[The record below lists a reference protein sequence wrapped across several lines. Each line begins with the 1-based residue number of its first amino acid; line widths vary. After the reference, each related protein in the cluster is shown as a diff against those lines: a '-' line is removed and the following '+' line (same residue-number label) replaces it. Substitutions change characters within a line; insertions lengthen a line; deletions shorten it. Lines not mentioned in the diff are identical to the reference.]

1 MRNGLLVYASAIAM
15 VLIPGCSKSSPT
27 GGKTQDITPIAGMV
41 GIAGGTFQMGQPNP
55 DIGGADASADE
66 QPAHTVKVSSFYM
79 DTTEV
84 TQGDYQTLMGVNPS
98 SFTGDARRP
107 VENVTWFDAVL
118 YCNARS
124 KRDGKDTVYS
134 FTSIS
139 GVAGNGVYD
148 LSGLAVDTSKH
159 GYRLPTESEWE
170 YACRAGSSTDYYWGR
185 SYPPLTT
192 ADTAAINANVV
203 WNINSSNGT
212 QPVATKKPNAWGL
225 YDMSGNV
232 LEWCNDWYGSYS
244 ASSQTNPAGP
254 MSGAYRVLRGGAW
267 NVGFAFLL
275 CTACRNNSDPE
286 DGTNAY
292 GFRVV
297 CSIR

>member
-1 MRNGLLVYASAIAM
+1 MRIGLLAYASAIVL
-15 VLIPGCSKSSPT
+15 VLIPGCGKSNPT
-27 GGKTQDITPIAGMV
+27 GAQNVIHVAGMV
-41 GIAGGTFQMGQPNP
+41 EIKGGAFQMGQPNP
-55 DIGGADASADE
+55 DIGGAGASADE
-66 QPAHTVKVSSFYM
+66 QPVHSVSVSSFFM

-98 SFTGDARRP
+98 NFTGNTNRP

-118 YCNARS
+118 YCNGRS

-139 GVAGNGVYD
+139 GVAGNGTYD
-148 LSGLAVDTSKH
+148 LPGLAVDTSKN
-159 GYRLPTESEWE
+159 GCRLPTESEWE
-170 YACRAGSSTDYYWGR
+170 YACRAGSTTDYYWGK

-192 ADTAAINANVV
+192 ADTAAMSANTV
-203 WNINSSNGT
+203 WSSNSSNGT
-212 QPVATKKPNAWGL
+212 LPVATKTPNVWGL

-232 LEWCNDWYGSYS
+232 MEWCGDWYGNYS
-244 ASSQTNPAGP
+244 TGSQTNPRGP
-254 MSGAYRVLRGGAW
+254 ASGAYRVLRGSAW
-267 NVGFAFLL
+267 NAFSAFLL
-275 CTACRNNSDPE
+275 CSACRNNSDPE

-292 GFRVV
+292 GFRAV